1 MPVRSH
7 LFRPGAGTP
16 PGPRPGHLV
25 GIGRERQSHPSA
37 GRFLITERTRRSPA
51 PRPYDR
57 PKNSNSEKR
66 AGAQDE
72 SSSPEFD
79 PSQRRTPRQKVE
91 LVLLVGTSRAGAYY
105 FENEDDGV
113 RVGAPQGRI
122 RCPRRST
129 TYRPIGRSAP
139 GSTMPNTATCM
150 RARSAIP
157 TASGRS
163 RPSASDG

>member
-1 MPVRSH
+1 MTAQKFEFGKAR
-7 LFRPGAGTP
+7 
-16 PGPRPGHLV
+16 
-25 GIGRERQSHPSA
+25 
-37 GRFLITERTRRSPA
+37 
-51 PRPYDR
+51 
-57 PKNSNSEKR
+57 
-66 AGAQDE
+66 GAQDE
-72 SSSPEFD
+72 SSSPEID
-79 PSQRRTPRQKVE
+79 PSQHEAPRQKVE
-91 LVLLVGTSRAGAYY
+91 LVPLVGTSGAGAYY

-163 RPSASDG
+163 TPSASDG